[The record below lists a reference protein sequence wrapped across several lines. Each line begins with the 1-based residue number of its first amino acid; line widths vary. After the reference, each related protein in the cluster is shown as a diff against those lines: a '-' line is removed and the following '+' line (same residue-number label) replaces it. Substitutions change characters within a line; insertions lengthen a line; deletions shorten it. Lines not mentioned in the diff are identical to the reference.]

1 MTQRQRM
8 HRQLVIATRRL
19 LSAFWLLSTG
29 WAKSVVCPPAR
40 IWATNP
46 RKTFE
51 KMPKIVDHDAYKLD
65 LAQRAVSYFSEHGYG
80 GTSMRK
86 IADHLGLSKSA
97 LYHYFPT
104 KEDLFLA
111 CTKQVMAA
119 FDSDLIDPE
128 ASEAENLSRLTA
140 VLRRDFDTEMAL
152 IFDYLRGKSADE
164 IAADEAM
171 QIAMQAYRNVIT
183 AIVGPERAEETLARL
198 MGELLLDYLS
208 GR

>member
-1 MTQRQRM
+1 
-8 HRQLVIATRRL
+8 
-19 LSAFWLLSTG
+19 
-29 WAKSVVCPPAR
+29 
-40 IWATNP
+40 
-46 RKTFE
+46 
-51 KMPKIVDHDAYKLD
+51 MPKIVDHDAYKLD

-86 IADHLGLSKSA
+86 VADHLGLSKSA

>member
-1 MTQRQRM
+1 M
-8 HRQLVIATRRL
+8 
-19 LSAFWLLSTG
+19 
-29 WAKSVVCPPAR
+29 
-40 IWATNP
+40 
-46 RKTFE
+46 
-51 KMPKIVDHDAYKLD
+51 
-65 LAQRAVSYFSEHGYG
+65 
-80 GTSMRK
+80 
-86 IADHLGLSKSA
+86 
-97 LYHYFPT
+97 
-104 KEDLFLA
+104 
-111 CTKQVMAA
+111 
-119 FDSDLIDPE
+119 
-128 ASEAENLSRLTA
+128 TA